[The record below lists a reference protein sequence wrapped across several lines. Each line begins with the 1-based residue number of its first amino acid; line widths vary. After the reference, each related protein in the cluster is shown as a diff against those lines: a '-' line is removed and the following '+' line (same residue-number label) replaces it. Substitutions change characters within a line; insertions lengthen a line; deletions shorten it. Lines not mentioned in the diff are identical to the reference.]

1 MMKTL
6 YSILAALLLITAN
19 SYGQLLD
26 DGQKSK
32 SEIILTTRQGLGD
45 YERSSYNEIKA
56 FYLPLLSELEINCS
70 DEGVV
75 SLYLFNSRN
84 QMCGYAEYD
93 SAENPVGRLD
103 VPKQSGTYHIVII
116 TDKSYSEG
124 SFAK

>member
-1 MMKTL
+1 MTKNCIISVALMLFAICTSASAQCASDNIVKQDVVITTKNKNIYDRDGSHRIEVFLMTL
-6 YSILAALLLITAN
+6 S
-19 SYGQLLD
+19 
-26 DGQKSK
+26 
-32 SEIILTTRQGLGD
+32 
-45 YERSSYNEIKA
+45 
-56 FYLPLLSELEINCS
+56 SELEIYCM

-75 SLYLFNSRN
+75 SVYLFNSRN